1 LEVEGS
7 GEHNRPRYADVL
19 QAYILPVLYSQ
30 PDVLFSAQTIYEQWL
45 LTFWNVFFTSL
56 PVLAFGIFEKV
67 RLRS

>member
-1 LEVEGS
+1 M
-7 GEHNRPRYADVL
+7 L